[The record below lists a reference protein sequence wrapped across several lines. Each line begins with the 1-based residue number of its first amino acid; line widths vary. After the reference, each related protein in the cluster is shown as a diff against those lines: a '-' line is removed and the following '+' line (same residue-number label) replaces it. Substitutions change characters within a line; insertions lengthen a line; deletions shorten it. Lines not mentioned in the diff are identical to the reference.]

1 MQNDIAAL
9 IKKYAISHEGSPFY
23 DAYSPIFIYGA
34 GNMGK
39 DVCRVMTSQGIRVEA
54 FLDRKASA
62 GEQWNGIPV
71 YPLDWDGMPL
81 LQRQQTGVIIALHN
95 RDVEIPPIIED
106 LRERR
111 CGRIINMVEFYDFF
125 AEEMGDRFWLTSRA
139 AYNEWES
146 DIIKGYSVWE
156 DKFSKQ
162 LYVNLLRLR
171 LAGDYACLP
180 PPDQDHQYFPSDIPA
195 WKSPLRVIDGGAYDG
210 DTLRCMLNSQYVIES
225 IAAFEPDL
233 INFNKLCEYISAARN
248 KETYLWPCGIYSSTR
263 QLKFADGGAESS
275 KLSKAGSTTIQ
286 VVALDDVIP
295 SFKPNLIK
303 FDIEGAEY
311 DALLGARRIITE
323 DRPGLAICLY
333 HRPQDLWRIPLLVKS
348 WRLRYKLYMRSHGYN
363 GFDVVMY
370 AIPN

>member
-1 MQNDIAAL
+1 MQNGIAAL
-9 IKKYAISHEGSPFY
+9 IEKYAIPHKGSPFY
-23 DAYSPIFIYGA
+23 NAYSPILIYGA
-34 GNMGK
+34 GNIGK
-39 DVCRVMTSQGIRVEA
+39 DVCRVITSQGIKVEA
-54 FLDRKASA
+54 FLDRKASI
-62 GEQWNGIPV
+62 GEQWDGIPV
-71 YPLDWDGMPL
+71 YPPDWGGMPL
-81 LQRQQTGVIIALHN
+81 SQRQQTGVIIALHN
-95 RDVEIPPIIED
+95 REVEIPPIIKA
-106 LRERR
+106 LLKRGY
-111 CGRIINMVEFYDFF
+111 GRIITLIEFFDHFS
-125 AEEMGDRFWLTSRA
+125 EEMGDRFWLTSRT
-139 AYNEWES
+139 AYDAWES
-146 DIIKGYSVWE
+146 DILRGYSVWE

-162 LYVNLLRLR
+162 LYLNSLRLR
-171 LAGDYACLP
+171 LTGDYACLP
-180 PPDQDHQYFPSDIPA
+180 PPDRDHQYFPSDIPA

-210 DTLRCMLNSQYVIES
+210 DTLRCMLNSQYLIES

-233 INFNKLCEYISAARN
+233 INFSKLREYSSVAGV
-248 KETYLWPCGIYSSTR
+248 KETHLWPCGIYSSTR
-263 QLKFADGGAESS
+263 QLKFASGGAESS

-286 VVALDDVIP
+286 VVALDDFIP

-323 DRPGLAICLY
+323 NRPGLAICLY